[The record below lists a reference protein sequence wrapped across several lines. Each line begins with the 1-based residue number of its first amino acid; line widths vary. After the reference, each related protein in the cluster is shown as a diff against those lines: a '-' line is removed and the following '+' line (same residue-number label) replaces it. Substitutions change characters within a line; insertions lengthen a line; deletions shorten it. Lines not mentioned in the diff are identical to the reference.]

1 LLLQLS
7 PFLLAFDIMP
17 KEEVSFQAWA
27 TDFCLGGV
35 AGAVSKTFTAP
46 IERVKLLIQTQ
57 DANPLIRSG
66 EVKRYAGIVDCFS
79 RISSEQGVSAFWR
92 GNTTNCIRYFPTQAF
107 NLSFKDTFK
116 NMFPKYSPKTEFGM
130 FFAVNMASGGMAA
143 AGSLCIV
150 YPLDYARTRLASD
163 VGGGKKTFNGL
174 VDCVKKT
181 AAGPLGPAGLY
192 AGFGVSLM
200 GIIPYRGFQLG
211 AFDTLCGLNPYKD
224 DKGMIGLVTTFASAQ
239 SAIIAGA
246 GISYPF
252 DTVRRRLQMQAEL
265 PKEKH
270 IYNGTI
276 DCLKKIA
283 AEEGIAAGVYKGF
296 IANAFRSVGA
306 ALVLVLYDRGKKML
320 AENNAK

>member
-1 LLLQLS
+1 
-7 PFLLAFDIMP
+7 M
-17 KEEVSFQAWA
+17 
-27 TDFCLGGV
+27 G
-35 AGAVSKTFTAP
+35 
-46 IERVKLLIQTQ
+46 
-57 DANPLIRSG
+57 
-66 EVKRYAGIVDCFS
+66 
-79 RISSEQGVSAFWR
+79 FWR
-92 GNTTNCIRYFPTQAF
+92 GNFTNCIRYFPTQAF
-107 NLSFKDTFK
+107 NLSFKDSIK
-116 NMFPKYSPKTEFGM
+116 KLFPKKNPKTEFGA
-130 FFAVNMASGGMAA
+130 FFAVNMVSGGLAA

-163 VGGGKKTFNGL
+163 VGGGQKTFNGL
-174 VDCVKKT
+174 WDCLVKT
-181 AAGPLGPAGLY
+181 SRGPSGVLSLY
-192 AGFGVSLM
+192 TGFGVSLA

-211 AFDTLCGLNPYKD
+211 AFDTLVGLNPYKND
-224 DKGMIGLVTTFASAQ
+224 NGILGIVSTFASAQ

-270 IYNGTI
+270 IYNGTM

-306 ALVLVLYDRGKKML
+306 ALVLVLYDRGKKYL
-320 AENNAK
+320 SL